1 MRKSNALLFIVLL
14 VTAMLCSGRFAQA
27 QSTEILSSTWAP
39 TKGTVE
45 VLPDRQHATIILN
58 WNQHV
63 PAIPLNS
70 LEIENLFPDWKRGL
84 VGRYYPNNRL
94 HSTHAVGLP
103 DECQY
108 KDIAFEDACEDQTQ
122 GILLESQ
129 CLAVHTP
136 GKVRIEMSFEQ
147 IPDDVT
153 ASRLLASRSQLAS
166 HAEVR
171 AGGWGCK
178 KICEYCEKVPYLCPL
193 PQDWLNEMCIECE
206 PALSGAPGWNYF
218 GQDWLW
224 CAEPVATTGT
234 TTFVGCSDQPF
245 KVGCSD
251 AIHTDA
257 PSKICAPTIRRCG
270 ASGTIEACAVN
281 GLSWQGIESCSCG
294 CNNGKCVEAKDCL
307 PPPPTCAGLPLPR
320 ISWVAKAPLVGL
332 RDIVNASAATTPDA
346 LHVFGVK
353 VSGDH
358 FVYYPALDTWIPK
371 KSPTGLAT
379 WVIPVANSSSGL
391 YAFIPDPFYYTE
403 RYDVVGDSWTTIS
416 GCVGLKQGPVNM
428 MVDPNKPGGLEFWM
442 LQGRI
447 LYSYDPS
454 RDLCELFAA
463 PVSTG
468 DTAAFIAGGVYIFGD
483 GLGLS
488 SGAYRYDLGRKVWD
502 TISSMPTDHLNGSAL
517 VLGGLI
523 GLFGGLSDT
532 ISFYNHLT
540 DTWCTGPTKLP
551 VSTRTPLIQS
561 IGGKLYLLDD
571 QGRLWEGT
579 VY

>member
-108 KDIAFEDACEDQTQ
+108 KDIAFADACEDQTQ

-153 ASRLLASRSQLAS
+153 ASRLLASRSQLAK
-166 HAEVR
+166 HAKVI
-171 AGGWGCK
+171 AGGLGCK
-178 KICEYCEKVPYLCPL
+178 ALCVYCRLEFCPL
-193 PQDWLNEMCIECE
+193 PQDWLNDMCAECE
-206 PALSGAPGWNYF
+206 PALSNAPGWNYF

-224 CAEPVATTGT
+224 CAEPVATAGT

-257 PSKICAPTIRRCG
+257 PSKICAPAARRCG
-270 ASGTIEACAVN
+270 VSGKVEACASN
-281 GLSWQGIESCSCG
+281 GLAWEGLITCPCG
-294 CNNGKCVEAKDCL
+294 CDNGKCSDPCMSFPA
-307 PPPPTCAGLPLPR
+307 TCAGVPMPR
-320 ISWVAKAPLVGL
+320 ITWIPKAPLVGFK
-332 RDIVNASAATTPDA
+332 ASAAASAAATSDA
-346 LHVFGVK
+346 LHVFGAK
-353 VSGDH
+353 VPGDH
-358 FVYYPALDTWIPK
+358 YAYYPTLGTWIPK
-371 KSPTGLAT
+371 KSPTGPIT
-379 WVIPVANSSSGL
+379 WVTPVANSSSGL
-391 YAFIPDPFYYTE
+391 YAFIPDPFYYIE
-403 RYDVVGDSWTTIS
+403 RYDAVGDSWATIS

-442 LQGRI
+442 LQNNT
-447 LYSYDPS
+447 LYSYDPY
-454 RDLCELFAA
+454 RDLCQLFAA
-463 PVSTG
+463 PVNIG
-468 DTAAFIAGGVYIFGD
+468 DTAAFIAGGAYIFGS
-483 GLGLS
+483 GGLS
-488 SGAYRYDLGRKVWD
+488 TGAYRYDVGRKVWN
-502 TISSMPTDHLNGSAL
+502 TISSISPTHLNGSVAL

-532 ISFYNHLT
+532 ISFYDYLT

-551 VSTRTPLIQS
+551 VFTGIIFIQS
-561 IGGKLYLLDD
+561 IGGKLYLVDNT
-571 QGRLWEGT
+571 GGLWEGT